1 MTPPPPW
8 VVHSNGQSPFLWR
21 SSSAQLVLRCF
32 PDTNIYPHQHP
43 HTLYISSP
51 LLRRVSTLLPDHL
64 LCCSMV
70 TAMVSISNS
79 EYVWVCSFSKQCS
92 SLQAKHKTWHVWYK
106 QIQCYAALTIQLGIW
121 LLLRLKEALL
131 LLAGLHGCGLNLTAC
146 YSSFFARLPVFIFDF
161 FF

>member
-1 MTPPPPW
+1 MAN
-8 VVHSNGQSPFLWR
+8 HPFCEG
-21 SSSAQLVLRCF
+21 VLLPNLFSDVSQTLIFIR
-32 PDTNIYPHQHP
+32 TGILILSIYPSLCSEESP
-43 HTLYISSP
+43 HYSLTTFCAVP
-51 LLRRVSTLLPDHL
+51 WLLQWSVFPTQST
-64 LCCSMV
+64 CEC
-70 TAMVSISNS
+70 
-79 EYVWVCSFSKQCS
+79 EFVCSFSKQCS

-106 QIQCYAALTIQLGIW
+106 QIQCYAVLTIQLGIW